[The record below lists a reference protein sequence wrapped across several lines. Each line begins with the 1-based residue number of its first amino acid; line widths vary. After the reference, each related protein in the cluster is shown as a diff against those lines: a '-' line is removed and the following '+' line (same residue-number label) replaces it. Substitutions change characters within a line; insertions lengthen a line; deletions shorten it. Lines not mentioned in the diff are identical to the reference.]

1 MASSSN
7 QLAFVALNLADKFY
21 ALSHNLGGLRSECI
35 GNFPRVCL
43 PRGAFGAI
51 IKSCII

>member
-1 MASSSN
+1 MSSSSN

-21 ALSHNLGGLRSECI
+21 ALSHNPGSLRSECI
-35 GNFPRVCL
+35 GNLPRVCL

-51 IKSCII
+51 NSKSF

>member
-21 ALSHNLGGLRSECI
+21 ALSRNLGSLRSECI
-35 GNFPRVCL
+35 GNFRVSVCREARSAL
-43 PRGAFGAI
+43 LI
-51 IKSCII
+51 